1 MTSQRN
7 SGSLSKEAEDPYQP
21 QNFSNSPGIGTRQDE
36 DEWLRQH
43 GASGFSGFSGSNNQQ
58 EVCILKSS
66 FCLPSG
72 ASGTVLILSVS
83 SLRIASLLGKV
94 SNSLNL
100 VNIQPLAN
108 IATPMMIWLILM
120 SK

>member
-21 QNFSNSPGIGTRQDE
+21 QNFSNSSGIGTRQDE

-58 EVCILKSS
+58 EVCILSN
-66 FCLPSG
+66 FCLMRLWYCTNIIGFQSENSQSSREGAKLAEPSEHTTFG
-72 ASGTVLILSVS
+72 KYSYTHDDLID
-83 SLRIASLLGKV
+83 
-94 SNSLNL
+94 
-100 VNIQPLAN
+100 PDE
-108 IATPMMIWLILM
+108 
-120 SK
+120 